1 MEANFVNRLT
11 LLIQECYD
19 AIIKIIK
26 SEYTDFFV
34 NDNKVGFSL
43 DLQSSGFE
51 MRYIDENK
59 YVKTVYI
66 NRISYCPNTGIKLYT
81 EEDKC
86 YSIEDFLNSDV
97 CILTDRLIEEYE

>member
-1 MEANFVNRLT
+1 MEANFDNRLR
-11 LLIQECYD
+11 LFIQECYYTIVE
-19 AIIKIIK
+19 IIKN
-26 SEYTDFFV
+26 EYTSIFV
-34 NDNKVGFSL
+34 NDDKVGFNL
-43 DLQSSGFE
+43 DLQPSRFE

-59 YVKTVYI
+59 YIKTVYI